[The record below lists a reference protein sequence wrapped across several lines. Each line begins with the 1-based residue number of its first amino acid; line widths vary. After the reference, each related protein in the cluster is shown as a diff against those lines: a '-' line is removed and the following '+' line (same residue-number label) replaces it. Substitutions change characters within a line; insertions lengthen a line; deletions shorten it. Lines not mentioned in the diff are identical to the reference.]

1 MLLRRV
7 ECWTECF
14 VDPESVDNSASLY
27 AVHPYCIGATCP
39 QLVIATSKVQ
49 SNANCS
55 TCGPIAIH
63 SSNSRIDTRAVLRVT
78 DL

>member
-39 QLVIATSKVQ
+39 RLVIATSKVQ

-55 TCGPIAIH
+55 TLWSDCHPFIEQSYRHKGSAEGH
-63 SSNSRIDTRAVLRVT
+63 
-78 DL
+78 